1 MIHEAVVVS
10 AARTGCGVFG
20 GTLSNIPAPQL
31 GGIAAKAA
39 LERAGLKGDVID
51 EVIIGTHFQ
60 AGIKANSARQASL
73 AAGFPDTV
81 PAWTPN
87 KNCGTALRAIHCAAE
102 SIMLGHNDIVVSGG
116 CECMSSIPYVL
127 NKARFGYRMGNE
139 QILDSMIYDGLV
151 DPFMN
156 YHMGITGEN
165 VAEKCGIT
173 REMQDELA
181 YRSHANA
188 SRAEKDGLTKEAIV
202 PVEIKTKKGVVMYD
216 KDETI
221 RHDLTMEQ
229 LQKMKPFFK
238 KDGTVTVGNAS
249 PVNDQGAAIVVMS
262 RAKANELGLKAR
274 CKITAF
280 TAAALHPSIM
290 GYAPVPACEKLLKRA
305 GLKIEDI
312 DIWELNEAFAAQ
324 ACACIQ
330 DLKIDPAK
338 VNVNGGA
345 IALGHPVGATGARLL
360 MTAMFE
366 LERRQ
371 AKRAIISMCIGGGQG
386 IATLI
391 ERD

>member
-1 MIHEAVVVS
+1 MIREAVVVS

-20 GTLSNIPAPQL
+20 GSISNIPAPQL

-39 LERAGLKGDVID
+39 LEKIGLDGSKVD

-73 AAGFPDTV
+73 AAGIPDTV

-127 NKARFGYRMGNE
+127 TKARFGYRMGND
-139 QILDSMIYDGLV
+139 QIFDSMIYDGLV
-151 DPFMN
+151 DPFMS

-188 SRAEKDGLTKEAIV
+188 SRAEKEGLTKQFIV
-202 PVEIKTKKGVVMYD
+202 PVELKSKKGVVMFD

-221 RHDLTMEQ
+221 RHDMTPEMMAAL
-229 LQKMKPFFK
+229 KPFFK

-249 PVNDQGAAIVVMS
+249 PVNDQGAVVVLMS
-262 RAKANELGLKAR
+262 KEKAAELGYTPR
-274 CKITAF
+274 CRVTAF
-280 TAAALHPSIM
+280 TSAALHPSIM
-290 GYAPVPACEKLLKRA
+290 GYAPVPACQKLLKRV
-305 GLKIEDI
+305 GLTVEDI

-360 MTAMFE
+360 MTAMGE
-366 LERRQ
+366 LERRN

-391 ERD
+391 ERI